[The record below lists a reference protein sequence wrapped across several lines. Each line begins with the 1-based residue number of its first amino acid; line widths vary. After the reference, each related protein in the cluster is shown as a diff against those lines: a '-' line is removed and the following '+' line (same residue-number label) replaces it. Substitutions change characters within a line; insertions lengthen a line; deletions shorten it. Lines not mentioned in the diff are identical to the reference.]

1 MVSETTYVVG
11 DYVAH
16 PVRPEWGP
24 GRVLEVSDKFVT
36 VYFRDISGE
45 TAGAA
50 VKKLGIS
57 KVTLIRI
64 QGMNDLTLSNLPAF
78 RNGRFEIE
86 PPKRVTFGDGLAKFQ
101 SHFPAFFND
110 VRYVGDLKEGE
121 RAYKWEAHELYQATL
136 GNGQIEDLLA
146 SGDVATA
153 RTRLLGV
160 ESRVNLLSTF
170 EKVAFRNALQ
180 DDNILRQ
187 YLTALSALLSEEGLT
202 KETCERYLAAVYDLP
217 KTGQTD
223 PVKWP
228 VATLIPFLADPS
240 RFMFLKPQ
248 ATKDFAARI
257 MFDLNYSASPNW
269 LTYKRLLEMSEYLL
283 GQLREYGARDFIDV
297 QSFIFVVGG
306 GWDAS

>member
-1 MVSETTYVVG
+1 VSEK
-11 DYVAH
+11 
-16 PVRPEWGP
+16 
-24 GRVLEVSDKFVT
+24 LVT
-36 VYFRDISGE
+36 VYFRDIAGE
-45 TAGAA
+45 TADAA
-50 VKKLGIS
+50 VKRLGIS
-57 KVTLIRI
+57 RVSLIRI
-64 QGMNDLTLSNLPAF
+64 QDMDDLTLSNLPAF
-78 RNGRFEIE
+78 KNGRFEIE

-101 SHFPAFFND
+101 SHFPAFFDD

-121 RAYKWEAHELYQATL
+121 RAYKWEAHKLYQSTL
-136 GNGQIEDLLA
+136 GNGQIDDLLA
-146 SGDVATA
+146 SGDVSAA

-160 ESRVNLLSTF
+160 ESRVNLLSSF

-180 DDNILRQ
+180 DDSVLRQ
-187 YLTALSALLSEEGLT
+187 YLTALRALLNEERLT
-202 KETCERYLAAVYDLP
+202 KETFEKYLAAVYDLP

-248 ATKDFAARI
+248 ATKDFASRI

-269 LTYKRLLEMSEYLL
+269 LTYKRLSEMSEYLL
-283 GQLREYGARDFIDV
+283 GQLREYGARDLIDV